1 MHNELNP
8 IQTKD
13 INAYYLLPTF
23 GTENFMCNDVLEKA
37 CKHSVD
43 TTLSLSPTMSH
54 KCLLRAECILS
65 RTSAAVD
72 E

>member
-23 GTENFMCNDVLEKA
+23 GTE
-37 CKHSVD
+37 
-43 TTLSLSPTMSH
+43 LSLSPTMSH

-72 E
+72 EWHSKTSQKTNVNCV